1 MTKLD
6 FPSTLRIAYAFANP
20 VLVVKPTSLRD
31 RFMDVVVVVLLVE
44 MMLFMVIVMLAMQG
58 EVMVVL
64 MVFVLVEICLQGGVF
79 DKSENSS
86 CLCCTHLFEKTSNV
100 REVKVCSRL
109 DLSCSA
115 DVFGGVSCYCN
126 GCTGGGT
133 GGGGV
138 GAAES
143 DG

>member
-1 MTKLD
+1 
-6 FPSTLRIAYAFANP
+6 
-20 VLVVKPTSLRD
+20 
-31 RFMDVVVVVLLVE
+31 
-44 MMLFMVIVMLAMQG
+44 MLFMVIVMLAMQD
-58 EVMVVL
+58 EVMLVF

-86 CLCCTHLFEKTSNV
+86 CLCYTHLFVKTSKV

-109 DLSCSA
+109 DLSCG
-115 DVFGGVSCYCN
+115 VGGCGDVSCDGS
-126 GCTGGGT
+126 GCTGSCT
-133 GGGGV
+133 DGGGV

>member
-1 MTKLD
+1 MAL
-6 FPSTLRIAYAFANP
+6 FRTLREASARALDLY
-20 VLVVKPTSLRD
+20 
-31 RFMDVVVVVLLVE
+31 
-44 MMLFMVIVMLAMQG
+44 
-58 EVMVVL
+58 
-64 MVFVLVEICLQGGVF
+64 
-79 DKSENSS
+79 
-86 CLCCTHLFEKTSNV
+86 CTHLFEKTSNV

-115 DVFGGVSCYCN
+115 GVFGGVSCYCN

>member
-1 MTKLD
+1 M
-6 FPSTLRIAYAFANP
+6 
-20 VLVVKPTSLRD
+20 
-31 RFMDVVVVVLLVE
+31 VLLVK

-126 GCTGGGT
+126 GCTRGGS